1 MMNEMQGRQSLV
13 RFGASL
19 YKRGFAVGSAG
30 NMSLRLDDGS
40 FLATPTG
47 SSLGFLEEADIAHV
61 DGQGNLL
68 GGSRP
73 TKELFFHL
81 ACFRMNPRLTAVVHL
96 HSTYATLLAS
106 CEGLSDGVPIKPF
119 TPYFVMKIGA
129 VGILPY
135 RKPGDMA
142 IASDILA
149 KPGYST
155 YLLANHGLIVCG
167 KTLADAVQAAEEF
180 EETAK
185 LWYLG
190 TSLPIRYLSDA
201 EISELR
207 P

>member
-1 MMNEMQGRQSLV
+1 
-13 RFGASL
+13 
-19 YKRGFAVGSAG
+19 
-30 NMSLRLDDGS
+30 
-40 FLATPTG
+40 
-47 SSLGFLEEADIAHV
+47 
-61 DGQGNLL
+61 
-68 GGSRP
+68 
-73 TKELFFHL
+73 
-81 ACFRMNPRLTAVVHL
+81 
-96 HSTYATLLAS
+96 LAS

-135 RKPGDMA
+135 RKPGDPA

-190 TSLPIRYLSDA
+190 TSLPIRCLSDA
-201 EISELR
+201 EIAELR
-207 P
+207 S